1 MTSERLVSLDIL
13 RGATMVFLCLEVL
26 RLPLGVQKFPD
37 STFWQIVST
46 QSAHAPWTGMT
57 LWDLIQ
63 PAFMFMVGVAL
74 PWSVANRRA
83 SGQSSDGLWRHA
95 LWRCVALI
103 LLGLMLVSLDQPQTQ
118 FDFTN
123 VLTQIGLGYT
133 VVFALAWTTRRVQ
146 LLAGLTILLLTY
158 LAFVLYPAVDYA
170 SHWGR
175 HDNVAAAFDL
185 WFINL
190 FPNAEMFTGNPGSY
204 TTLNFVPAIVTML
217 AGVLTG
223 ETLRSADS
231 PLHRASR
238 IAGWSLLSI
247 TVGLILDQTG
257 ICPSIK
263 RLWTPAWVLISSGVI
278 GGLVAA
284 TYWLTDIRG
293 IARPFELLRIVGLNS
308 LALYVVLY
316 LWDPFL
322 SNLLLT
328 HLSWNLF
335 SGLTETTATFA
346 ARLGE
351 YVLLILFCVW
361 LHKRRIYLRV

>member
-1 MTSERLVSLDIL
+1 MTSERLASLDIL

-37 STFWQIVST
+37 STFWQVIST
-46 QSAHAPWTGMT
+46 QSAHASWTGMT
-57 LWDLIQ
+57 VWDLIQ

-83 SGQSSDGLWRHA
+83 SGQSSHGLWRHA
-95 LWRCVALI
+95 LWRSFALI
-103 LLGLMLVSLDQPQTQ
+103 LLGLMLVSLHKPRTQ
-118 FDFTN
+118 FEFTN
-123 VLTQIGLGYT
+123 VLTQIGLGYM
-133 VVFALAWTTRRVQ
+133 VVFALAWTTQRVQ
-146 LLAGLTILLLTY
+146 LLAGLAILLLTY
-158 LAFVLYPAVDYA
+158 LAFIVYPAADYSA
-170 SHWGR
+170 HWGR
-175 HDNVAAAFDL
+175 HDNAAAAFDL

-190 FPNAEMFTGNPGSY
+190 LPTAEPFTGHPSSY

-223 ETLRSADS
+223 ETLRSTEA
-231 PLHRASR
+231 PKQRASR
-238 IAGWSLLSI
+238 IAGWSLLSLAA
-247 TVGLILDQTG
+247 GLILDQTG

-263 RLWTPAWVLISSGVI
+263 RLWTPSWVLISSGII
-278 GGLVAA
+278 GGLVAV

-293 IARPFELLRIVGLNS
+293 YARPFELMRIVGLNS
-308 LALYVVLY
+308 LALYVVKY

-322 SNLLLT
+322 SDLLLT

-335 SGLTETTATFA
+335 SGLSETTATFA

-351 YVLLILFCVW
+351 YGLLILFCVW
-361 LHKRRIYLRV
+361 LHQRRIYLRV